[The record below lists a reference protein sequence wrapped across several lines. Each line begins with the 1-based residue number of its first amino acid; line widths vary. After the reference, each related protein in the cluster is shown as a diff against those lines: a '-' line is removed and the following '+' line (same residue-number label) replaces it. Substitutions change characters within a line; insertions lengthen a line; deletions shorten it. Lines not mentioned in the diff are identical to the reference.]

1 MQDTLHELIHSL
13 SKSEKR
19 YFKVQVKSMGDG
31 KGHKYL
37 QLFELLAGMK
47 VFDPDQVQRTMQ
59 WKDFRASYSMAKRYL
74 YDKLLDNLVS
84 FSKNA
89 SVVQRLPAEIAHIKV
104 LIRKGLYTQ
113 AQRKVDKAKRLAYPA
128 ETFEQLL
135 EILHEERNLLILG
148 TGKPFTQAGLDKVLG
163 EFEFVIDGIALLHK
177 VRAIHYR
184 LYSLIRLSGGLKTK
198 ENWETLEQCK
208 EELMALE
215 VEKQAYLFPKVYHLN
230 ILNQYYYLNGKLED
244 SKKSLKK
251 ALDLFEQ
258 NPAFARE
265 NQLGYMSVLHNLC
278 NRGFV
283 TRDYHL
289 CLRMVLA
296 LGNMRGLYPGSM
308 MKWRES
314 YFALGLVLLFN
325 SGFLSGSYSFI
336 AKCMEIADASPP
348 LIGKSF
354 VLKAW
359 LDLCYLHFIDGQYP
373 EALAR
378 LQKLIQEPNQ
388 TGMRNFKR
396 LSPLLEIVIHLELGS
411 TDWLEYRVK
420 ALKKRAYSEKA
431 FIFERVFLQ
440 YVTDVLKSKTEG
452 EKREVAAKLKDEFA
466 QLRSNPEEVV
476 IYSFF
481 PFESWV
487 DGKVSGRTM
496 KEVLQADWKRIG
508 GPELVLD

>member
-13 SKSEKR
+13 TKSEKR
-19 YFKVQVKSMGDG
+19 YFKVQVREG
-31 KGHKYL
+31 KEHKYL

-47 VFDPDQVQRTMQ
+47 AFDPDQVQKTMQ

-74 YDKLLDNLVS
+74 YDKLLDSLAS
-84 FSKNA
+84 FSKNV
-89 SVVQRLPAEIAHIKV
+89 SVAQRLPAEGAHIKV
-104 LIRKGLYTQ
+104 LVRKDLYAQ
-113 AQRKVDKAKRLAYPA
+113 AQRKIDKAKRLAYPA
-128 ETFEQLL
+128 ETLEQLL
-135 EILHEERNLLILG
+135 DILHEERNLLILG

-163 EFEFVIDGIALLHK
+163 ELEFVIRGIALLHK

-215 VEKQAYLFPKVYHLN
+215 VDKQPYLFPQIYYFN

-244 SKKSLKK
+244 SKKSLKN
-251 ALDLFEQ
+251 ALEIFEQ
-258 NPAFARE
+258 NPAFSRE

-289 CLRMVLA
+289 CLKMVLA
-296 LGNMRGLYPGSM
+296 FSNISGLYPDSV

-314 YFALGLVLLFN
+314 YYGLGLALLFN

-348 LIGKSF
+348 VIGKIF
-354 VLKAW
+354 VHKSW
-359 LDLCYLHFIDGQYP
+359 LDLCYLHFIDGQYTK
-373 EALAR
+373 ALAR

-411 TDWLEYRVK
+411 TDWLEYRVR
-420 ALKKRAYSEKA
+420 ALKKRTYSEKA
-431 FIFERVFLQ
+431 FLFEKVFLE
-440 YVTDVLKSKTEG
+440 YVDDVLKAKTEE
-452 EKREVAAKLKDEFA
+452 EKKDVAAKLKDEFA
-466 QLRSNPEEVV
+466 LLRSNPEEVV

-487 DGKVSGRTM
+487 DAKASGRTM
-496 KEVLQADWKRIG
+496 KEILQADWKRNG
-508 GPELVLD
+508 GPDLVLD